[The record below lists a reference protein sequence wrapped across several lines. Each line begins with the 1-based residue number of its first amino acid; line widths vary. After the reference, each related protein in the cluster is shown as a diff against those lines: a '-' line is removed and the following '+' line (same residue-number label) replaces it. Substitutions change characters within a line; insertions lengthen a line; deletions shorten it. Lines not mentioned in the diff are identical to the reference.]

1 MFCRGE
7 LDDGSFHIGSVRNGF
22 NDFGELQFGVIF
34 FQNGTE
40 CGANCLKNLGGR
52 FNEFVVYDFPFTFKA
67 LYLVSNGH
75 KLLLDVSNK
84 SLEIRRSR
92 RAGDGGGNLFAW
104 EFSSFPLLH

>member
-7 LDDGSFHIGSVRNGF
+7 FDDGSFHTGSVRNGF
-22 NDFGELQFGVIF
+22 NDFWELQFGYIF
-34 FQNGTE
+34 FENGSE
-40 CGANCLKNLGGR
+40 CGANCLKNLGGS

-67 LYLVSNGH
+67 LDFVSNGH
-75 KLLLDVSNK
+75 KLLLDVSDE

-92 RAGDGGGNLFAW
+92 RAGNGGGNRFAW